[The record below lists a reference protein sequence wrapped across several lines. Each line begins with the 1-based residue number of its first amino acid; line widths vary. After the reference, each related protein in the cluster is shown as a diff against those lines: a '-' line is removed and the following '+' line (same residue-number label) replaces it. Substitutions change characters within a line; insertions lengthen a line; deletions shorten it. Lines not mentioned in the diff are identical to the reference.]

1 MFLMIACPWHIMQS
15 RFGLDCNLLSS
26 MVLISITSLTFS
38 KKWWHFFIT
47 GILFGITL
55 YTYALSYIIIPILLL
70 LTLSYMLYTKK
81 IKFIN
86 IIVLGIPIFLLALP
100 LILMILVNMGYINQ
114 INSFIT
120 IPKLFSFR
128 GQELSFDNIIGN
140 LKQFKIII
148 THDSFIYNSIA
159 EFGTIYLFAIPLCIS
174 GLLISILETI
184 KAIIKR
190 EFTITS
196 IMLFL
201 FIANMFLMCLT
212 NINVNKINSIYISL
226 IYFVFLTIKKLFI
239 HSKISF
245 FIIISIYFIMFL
257 TFLNY
262 YFNKYNIVNAYIDL
276 VDNNTI
282 ELVQEIEKIDKNKTV
297 YMHLNIH
304 QPWIY
309 VLHSLQLSPYE
320 FNNTKRENNIKNYA
334 NNYSFGRYYF
344 ELPDEIIENSLYVI
358 NPDEFTRDF
367 CNELIKNDY
376 NFQFY
381 KNVIIFYKN

>member
-1 MFLMIACPWHIMQS
+1 
-15 RFGLDCNLLSS
+15 
-26 MVLISITSLTFS
+26 
-38 KKWWHFFIT
+38 
-47 GILFGITL
+47 
-55 YTYALSYIIIPILLL
+55 
-70 LTLSYMLYTKK
+70 
-81 IKFIN
+81 
-86 IIVLGIPIFLLALP
+86 
-100 LILMILVNMGYINQ
+100 
-114 INSFIT
+114 
-120 IPKLFSFR
+120 
-128 GQELSFDNIIGN
+128 
-140 LKQFKIII
+140 
-148 THDSFIYNSIA
+148 
-159 EFGTIYLFAIPLCIS
+159 
-174 GLLISILETI
+174 
-184 KAIIKR
+184 
-190 EFTITS
+190 
-196 IMLFL
+196 FL

-262 YFNKYNIVNAYIDL
+262 YFNKYNIYNASIDL

-309 VLHSLQLSPYE
+309 VLYSLQLSPYE

-344 ELPDEIIENSLYVI
+344 ELPDEIIE
-358 NPDEFTRDF
+358 
-367 CNELIKNDY
+367 
-376 NFQFY
+376 
-381 KNVIIFYKN
+381 